1 VEPAT
6 AQKRILI
13 DKPDN
18 PAGHAKKVRGQRRKR
33 LAVAANVLRL
43 RPGGFSQEQHMS
55 ASATPPG
62 SAASKPPATL
72 AAAAFPKRVRRLLEG
87 ILEYTSDEME
97 RILAATLNDAE
108 QQLFKLAEQARSNE
122 VQQHCFEALRMVKR
136 NRSDLIPQFMV
147 GLEAEL
153 ASVRDARKGVLAGDS
168 SDPTFGRLALVA
180 HADVDEAAALREIAS
195 RLEIRN
201 SLPLYLL
208 GQRFGVLIGQAALD
222 PEQLPIGPH
231 GLIRIMANASR
242 CLDLSETN
250 RLVVLAQF
258 DKRLSPVFAGFV
270 EAVNTF
276 LIREGVLPHLNFVPV
291 RGRPGASKRGPRP
304 ADAGADPDRAD
315 TSAAQTTDRGQPPAI
330 AKPAPAQ
337 ARPAASYQAPAPLTA
352 WPGMPE
358 PGMETDGAYVD
369 TGSGEDTFHALRDL
383 LSNRRALLGKL
394 GQSPASNRPRENVQ
408 VASGDDVQS
417 VLGILQQK
425 ANHAVLVDGKPTPR
439 SVTHVKHDLLTQL
452 RALAADGKSPAL
464 AEEDTDT
471 IDLVGMLFDV
481 LMRDVTPKSP
491 AATLLAKLQV
501 PLLRVALRDKDFFTQ
516 QKHPARKMLNA
527 VAETGAFWADDDDAD
542 RGTVEKMQMLVD
554 RVVGEFDGDV
564 AIFDDLLKDL
574 GGHMQAIARKAEVSE
589 RRHVEAARGKE
600 KLVMARL
607 RASEEI
613 ENRLKGKKVPRFVKT
628 LLNEAWADVLALS
641 LLRQGEQS
649 PAFVQQLAIAEKLIA
664 SASNDS
670 ASNAQQLAAEAETLR
685 EEIEQSL
692 GQVGYHAEDAQ
703 IIAAR
708 LAHANEPESGDGP
721 VSQTE
726 LALRLKARSR
736 LGADVDDKKPGKKSK
751 PLSDAEKAA
760 MDRIKQLPFGT
771 WFEFSDG
778 PGGAHVRRRMSW
790 FGTLTGR
797 MLLVNHRGQRVGEQ
811 TIESVARAM
820 VAGTANIVMAEKATL
835 IDRAWG
841 SIMTALKS
849 FSGKTASEGSAA

>member
-1 VEPAT
+1 
-6 AQKRILI
+6 
-13 DKPDN
+13 
-18 PAGHAKKVRGQRRKR
+18 
-33 LAVAANVLRL
+33 
-43 RPGGFSQEQHMS
+43 MS

-62 SAASKPPATL
+62 SAGSKPPATL
-72 AAAAFPKRVRRLLEG
+72 AAAAFPRRVRRLLEG

-97 RILAATLNDAE
+97 RILAATLNDTE

-122 VQQHCFEALRMVKR
+122 VQQHCFEALRTVKR
-136 NRSDLIPQFMV
+136 SRSDLIPRFMV

-153 ASVRDARKGVLAGDS
+153 ASLREARKGIATADAA
-168 SDPTFGRLALVA
+168 DPSFERLALVE
-180 HADVDEAAALREIAS
+180 HADANEATALREIAS

-208 GQRFGVLIGQAALD
+208 GQRFGVLIGQAAFD

-231 GLIRIMANASR
+231 GLTRIMAEASR

-250 RLVVLAQF
+250 RLVVLNQF
-258 DKRLSPVFAGFV
+258 DKRLAPAFGGFV

-291 RGRPGASKRGPRP
+291 RGRPGANKRGPRNT
-304 ADAGADPDRAD
+304 AAEDNETKPD
-315 TSAAQTTDRGQPPAI
+315 TTPPQSSRPGQQQPGPRPPAL
-330 AKPAPAQ
+330 Q
-337 ARPAASYQAPAPLTA
+337 NRPAAEYRAPAPLTS
-352 WPGMPE
+352 WPGVPE
-358 PGMETDGAYVD
+358 PGMETDGAYVNAE
-369 TGSGEDTFHALRDL
+369 SGEDAFHAMRDL

-394 GQSPASNRPRENVQ
+394 GQSPGANRQQGNTQ

-439 SVTHVKHDLLTQL
+439 SVTHVKQDLLTQL
-452 RALAADGKSPAL
+452 RALATDGKSPAL

-501 PLLRVALRDKDFFTQ
+501 PLLRVALRDKNFFTQ

-527 VAETGAFWADDDDAD
+527 VAETGAFWANDDDAD
-542 RGTVEKMQMLVD
+542 RSTVEKMQLLVD

-564 AIFDDLLKDL
+564 NIFDNLLQDL
-574 GGHMQAIARKAEVSE
+574 GGHMQTVARKAEVSE
-589 RRHVEAARGKE
+589 RRHVDAARGKE
-600 KLVMARL
+600 KLVLARL
-607 RASEEI
+607 RASDEI
-613 ENRLKGKKVPRFVKT
+613 GNRLKGKKVPRFVKT
-628 LLNEAWADVLALS
+628 LLSEAWADVLALS
-641 LLRQGEQS
+641 LLRQGEES

-664 SASNDS
+664 SASATAGDAKS
-670 ASNAQQLAAEAETLR
+670 ADAKQLAADTEKLR

-703 IIAAR
+703 VIAAR
-708 LAHANEPESGDGP
+708 LAHASEPESGDGP

-736 LGADVDDKKPGKKSK
+736 LGADIDDKKPGKKGK

-760 MDRIKQLPFGT
+760 MDQIKQLPFGT

-778 PGGAHVRRRMSW
+778 PDGTHVRRRMSW
-790 FGTLTGR
+790 FSTVTGHI
-797 MLLVNHRGQRVGEQ
+797 LFVNHRGQRVGEQ
-811 TIESVARAM
+811 TIETVGRAM
-820 VAGTANIVMAEKATL
+820 VAGTASIVMTDKSTL
-835 IDRAWG
+835 IDRAWN
-841 SIMTALKS
+841 SIVSALKS
-849 FSGKTASEGSAA
+849 FSGKAAPAGSAA

>member
-1 VEPAT
+1 
-6 AQKRILI
+6 
-13 DKPDN
+13 
-18 PAGHAKKVRGQRRKR
+18 
-33 LAVAANVLRL
+33 
-43 RPGGFSQEQHMS
+43 MS

-62 SAASKPPATL
+62 SAGSKPPATL
-72 AAAAFPKRVRRLLEG
+72 AAAAFPRRVRRLLEG
-87 ILEYTSDEME
+87 ILEYASDEME

-122 VQQHCFEALRMVKR
+122 VQQHCFEALRTVKR
-136 NRSDLIPQFMV
+136 SRSDLTPKFMV

-153 ASVRDARKGVLAGDS
+153 ASLREARKGFNAGES
-168 SDPTFGRLALVA
+168 AADPSFDRLALVE
-180 HADVDEAAALREIAS
+180 HADANEATALREIAS

-208 GQRFGVLIGQAALD
+208 GQRFGVLVGQAAFD

-231 GLIRIMANASR
+231 GLTRIMANASR

-250 RLVVLAQF
+250 RLVVLNQF
-258 DKRLSPVFAGFV
+258 DKRLSPMFAGFV
-270 EAVNTF
+270 EAINTF

-291 RGRPGASKRGPRP
+291 RSRPGTTKRGPRNAAPEAGQEKQDAAAPESSRAGPQHASARP
-304 ADAGADPDRAD
+304 A
-315 TSAAQTTDRGQPPAI
+315 RG
-330 AKPAPAQ
+330 Q
-337 ARPAASYQAPAPLTA
+337 ARPAAEYQAPMPLTS
-352 WPGMPE
+352 WPGIPE
-358 PGMETDGAYVD
+358 PGMETDGAYVNAE
-369 TGSGEDTFHALRDL
+369 SGEDTFHAMRDL

-394 GQSPASNRPRENVQ
+394 GQSPASNRPRENTQ
-408 VASGDDVQS
+408 VASGEDVQS

-425 ANHAVLVDGKPTPR
+425 SNHAVLVDGKPTPR
-439 SVTHVKHDLLTQL
+439 PVTHVKQDLLSQL
-452 RALAADGKSPAL
+452 RSLATDGKSPAL

-481 LMRDVTPKSP
+481 LMRDVTPRSP
-491 AATLLAKLQV
+491 AAALLAKLQV
-501 PLLRVALRDKDFFTQ
+501 PLLRVALRDKEFFTQ

-527 VAETGAFWADDDDAD
+527 VAETGAFWANDEDAD

-564 AIFDDLLKDL
+564 TIFDNLLHDL
-574 GGHMQAIARKAEVSE
+574 GGHMQTVARKAEVSE
-589 RRHVEAARGKE
+589 RRHVDAARGKE

-613 ENRLKGKKVPRFVKT
+613 SSRLNGKKVPRFVKT
-628 LLNEAWADVLALS
+628 LLSEAWADVLALS

-649 PAFVQQLAIAEKLIA
+649 PAFQQQLAIAEKLIA
-664 SASNDS
+664 SASDGKGGD
-670 ASNAQQLAAEAETLR
+670 AKQIAAEAETLR
-685 EEIEQSL
+685 EEIEHSL
-692 GQVGYHAEDAQ
+692 AQVGYHAEDAQ
-703 IIAAR
+703 AIAAR

-736 LGADVDDKKPGKKSK
+736 LGADVEDKKTGKKAK

-790 FGTLTGR
+790 FSTVTGHI
-797 MLLVNHRGQRVGEQ
+797 LFVNHRGQRVGEQ
-811 TIESVARAM
+811 TIESVGRAM
-820 VAGTANIVMAEKATL
+820 AAGTASIVMAERTTL
-835 IDRAWG
+835 IDRAWN
-841 SIMTALKS
+841 SIMSALKS
-849 FSGKTASEGSAA
+849 FSGKAAPEGSAA